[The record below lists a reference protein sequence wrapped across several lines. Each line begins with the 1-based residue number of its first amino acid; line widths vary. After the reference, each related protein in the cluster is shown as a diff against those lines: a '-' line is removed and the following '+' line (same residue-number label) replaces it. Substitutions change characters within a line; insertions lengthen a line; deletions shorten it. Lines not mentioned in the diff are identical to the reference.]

1 MKKVSKAILFTIALV
16 LVLAFVWT
24 GCGGPTQSQN
34 EAIQAPDFKLS
45 LLNGGET
52 SLSDF
57 SGKPVMLNFWATWCP
72 PCREEMPYL
81 QQIHEQRSADVVVL
95 TVNMAENPGDVEEF
109 IREFGLSFPVLLDSN
124 GDVAQQYGVRA
135 IPTTFFI
142 DKSGILQGVKIGAFR
157 NIAEIESELEKIIP

>member
-1 MKKVSKAILFTIALV
+1 MKKVSKAILFAIALV

>member
-1 MKKVSKAILFTIALV
+1 MKKVSKAILFAIALV

-24 GCGGPTQSQN
+24 GCGGPAQSQS

-52 SLSDF
+52 YLSDF

-95 TVNMAENPGDVEEF
+95 TVNMAENAGDVEEF

>member
-52 SLSDF
+52 YLSDF